1 MGYACQSRKVV
12 LSRTRSED
20 DLAIVARLLD
30 ASKDSDYFAYERENK
45 WHLGIGSRASLFV
58 DPTGTSVTTMTN
70 ESISEPVTDS
80 IAAMAR
86 HFVAKYSSNG
96 SRVFGQAGFNYA
108 AFTRGLAFTPG
119 KWPLLSLMVPSVE
132 VTVSS
137 DCVTVSGDDAER
149 IEHAV
154 KLIAGGPGAPQAQ
167 RQMEVDLDSARD
179 EYIDRVRRGIS
190 EIKAGKY
197 KKVILSRAIDLGEE
211 VDMVGTLVRGRRR
224 NTPKRSFSVN
234 HAGFQATGFS
244 PELVMALQDGK
255 IVTEPLAGTRAHT
268 GSAAERKALKRNLE
282 SDAKEIVEHVISV
295 KEAIEEVRRFS
306 TEGSTVV
313 EDFMT
318 TRVLGHV
325 QHLGSRVTGCLEQGQ
340 DGWDAF
346 DVLFPSITASG
357 IPKQDSLD
365 AIERLETRPR
375 ELYSGAILMIDDAGL
390 FEASLVLRT
399 VFQNGS
405 QRWVQ
410 AGAGVIEMS
419 TPERE
424 LLETC
429 EKLATIAPFVVA
441 AEAVKP
447 EGYCNGKE

>member
-1 MGYACQSRKVV
+1 MGYACQFRKVV

-58 DPTGTSVTTMTN
+58 DSTGTSVTTMTN
-70 ESISEPVTDS
+70 ESISEPVTES
-80 IAAMAR
+80 IATMAR

-96 SRVFGQAGFNYA
+96 GRVFGQAGFNYA

-132 VTVSS
+132 VTIST
-137 DCVTVSGDDAER
+137 DCVAVSGDDAER

-154 KLIAGGPGAPQAQ
+154 KLVAGGPGAPQAQ
-167 RQMEVDLDSARD
+167 RQLEVDLDSARD

-211 VDMVGTLVRGRRR
+211 VDMVGTLV
-224 NTPKRSFSVN
+224 
-234 HAGFQATGFS
+234 
-244 PELVMALQDGK
+244 
-255 IVTEPLAGTRAHT
+255 VTEPLAGTRAHT
-268 GSAAERKALKRNLE
+268 GSAAERKALERNLE
-282 SDAKEIVEHVISV
+282 SDAKEFVEHAISV

-318 TRVLGHV
+318 TRVRGQV

-390 FEASLVLRT
+390 FEASLVLRA

-429 EKLATIAPFVVA
+429 EKLATIAPFLVA
-441 AEAVKP
+441 AETVTP
-447 EGYCNGKE
+447 EGGCDGKE